1 MTTMTDVANELK
13 TGIDFARFARQVKAL
28 GSQCNDRQW
37 RFAKG
42 LILELSFEMCS
53 TGKLKYVS
61 QLGTD
66 YILVSLNNTTIEF
79 KFEQKPLFGKRGSI
93 AKNINPTLMNSRGT
107 NKHVALPSTYA
118 DYLIYATPNGAL
130 LFDKPTV
137 SKHLKVSG
145 DSITGNLPTNT
156 GVILAGPQ
164 IMDPVNQT
172 EVDIINPLMNMIRT
186 WAQNI
191 K

>member
-1 MTTMTDVANELK
+1 MTTMIEVANELK
-13 TGIDFARFARQVKAL
+13 SGIDFARFARQVKAL
-28 GSQCNDRQW
+28 GDQCNDRQW

-53 TGKLKYVS
+53 NSKLKYVS

-79 KFEQKPLFGKRGSI
+79 KFEQKPLFGKRGSMS
-93 AKNINPTLMNSRGT
+93 KTINPTLMNSRGT

-118 DYLIYATPNGAL
+118 DYLVYATPNGVL

-137 SKHLKVSG
+137 SNHLKVSG
-145 DSITGNLPTNT
+145 DSITGNLPTNLGT
-156 GVILAGPQ
+156 LLSDPTTMQAGSQ
-164 IMDPVNQT
+164 N
-172 EVDIINPLMNMIRT
+172 EVDIINPLMNMIRN

>member
-1 MTTMTDVANELK
+1 MTMNKVADELK
-13 TGIDFARFARQVKAL
+13 SGIDFARFAKQIKAL
-28 GSQCNDRQW
+28 GDQCNDRQW

-53 TGKLKYVS
+53 NGKLKYVS

-66 YILVSLNNTTIEF
+66 YILVSYNNTSIEF
-79 KFEQKPLFGKRGSI
+79 KFEQKPLFGKRGNMS
-93 AKNINPTLMNSRGT
+93 KTINPTLMNSRGT
-107 NKHVALPSTYA
+107 NKHIVLPSTYA

-130 LFDKPTV
+130 LFDKATV

-156 GVILAGPQ
+156 GVILSDPSV
-164 IMDPVNQT
+164 MDSNTQT
-172 EVDIINPLMNMIRT
+172 EVDIINPIMNMIRN

-191 K
+191 T

>member
-1 MTTMTDVANELK
+1 MTTIDVANELK
-13 TGIDFARFARQVKAL
+13 KHIDFARFAKQVKAL
-28 GSQCNDRQW
+28 GNQCNDRQW

-53 TGKLKYVS
+53 NGNLKYVS

-66 YILVSLNNTTIEF
+66 YIMVKYKNTSIEF
-79 KFEQKPLFGKRGSI
+79 KFEQKPLFGKRGNM
-93 AKNINPTLMNSRGT
+93 AKHINPTLMNSRGT
-107 NKHVALPSTYA
+107 NKHVELPSTYA

-130 LFDKPTV
+130 LFDKATV

-145 DSITGNLPTNT
+145 DSITGNLPTDE
-156 GVILAGPQ
+156 GVILA
-164 IMDPVNQT
+164 DPSVMNSDTQS
-172 EVDIINPLMNMIRT
+172 EVDIINPIMNMIRN

-191 K
+191 T